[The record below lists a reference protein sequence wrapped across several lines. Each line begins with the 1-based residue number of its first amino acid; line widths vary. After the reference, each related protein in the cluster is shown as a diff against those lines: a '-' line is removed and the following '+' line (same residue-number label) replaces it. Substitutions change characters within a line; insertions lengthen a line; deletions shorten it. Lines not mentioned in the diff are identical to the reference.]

1 MIITCDQCLK
11 KFEIESNLIPQ
22 KGRLLQCSSCAHKW
36 FYKRDV
42 SEETKVVL
50 EHQDI
55 KTKKI
60 EPTIKENNNIK
71 IFNDSE
77 SFKKNIN
84 DSESFKKNKRKHP
97 YKHLE
102 NKKLSFLNVIL
113 VFIISIIAL
122 IVLLDTFKSPI
133 SLMIPNIKFILE
145 SLYETLRDILSF
157 IQYLL

>member
-1 MIITCDQCLK
+1 MIITCEQCLK

-36 FYKRDV
+36 LYKRDV

-50 EHQDI
+50 ERQDI

-77 SFKKNIN
+77 T
-84 DSESFKKNKRKHP
+84 FKKNKRKHS

-133 SLMIPNIKFILE
+133 SLMIPNIEFILE
-145 SLYETLRDILSF
+145 SLYETLKDILLF
-157 IQYLL
+157 IQDLL

>member
-1 MIITCDQCLK
+1 MIITCEQCLK
-11 KFEIESNLIPQ
+11 KFEIESNLISQ

-36 FYKRDV
+36 FYKRDI

-50 EHQDI
+50 ERQDI

-60 EPTIKENNNIK
+60 EPIIKENNNIK

-77 SFKKNIN
+77 TS
-84 DSESFKKNKRKHP
+84 KKNKRKHS
-97 YKHLE
+97 YRHLE
-102 NKKLSFLNVIL
+102 SKKLSFLNVIL

-133 SLMIPNIKFILE
+133 SLMIPNIEFILE
-145 SLYETLRDILSF
+145 SLYETLKDILLF
-157 IQYLL
+157 IQDLL